1 MHILEELNKKLMVE
15 ITLDL
20 ESLASSETA
29 PSSGVTSESESESEE
44 REERHHI
51 LQRFNSQEC
60 SMSNCF
66 VGNQNSDSDP
76 LDQGKLIP
84 PRKIVTFVPLV
95 ANSVDLI
102 AAACELAGA
111 F

>member
-1 MHILEELNKKLMVE
+1 LLEELNKKLMLE

-29 PSSGVTSESESESEE
+29 PSSGVTSESDSESEE
-44 REERHHI
+44 REERQEL
-51 LQRFNSQEC
+51 LQRCNSQQC
-60 SMSNCF
+60 SMSTCL
-66 VGNQNSDSDP
+66 VGDKNSDSDP

-102 AAACELAGA
+102 AAACELAAA